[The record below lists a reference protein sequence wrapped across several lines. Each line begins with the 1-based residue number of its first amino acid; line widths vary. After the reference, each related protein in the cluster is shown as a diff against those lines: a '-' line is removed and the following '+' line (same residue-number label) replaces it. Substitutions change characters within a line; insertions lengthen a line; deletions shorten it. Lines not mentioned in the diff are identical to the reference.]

1 MPNKIT
7 HLQMIEMVIERMA
20 KNSFTLKGW
29 SVTLVV
35 AIFGFSIQTTQQK
48 YILIAYVPII
58 VFWFLDA
65 YYLLIERKYKSLYKL
80 TLLKSE
86 TEIDFD
92 MDINNL
98 SDSKKSNY
106 LFSVLSATELMF
118 YAPIIIVVTILI
130 FVF

>member
-35 AIFGFSIQTTQQK
+35 AVFGFSIQTTQQK

-98 SDSKKSNY
+98 STSKKNSY

-118 YAPIIIVVTILI
+118 YAPIIIVITILI